1 MPARKHATPRRAV
14 IAALA
19 IGCATAVGACGSS
32 GHSASSS
39 HASLYA
45 AGIKF
50 ADCMRAHG
58 VSSFPDPSG
67 GGGGVNLA
75 GTGIN
80 PQPPAFKSARVAC
93 ARLAPGGAPG
103 GVRATESQ
111 FLTALGFAKCMRV
124 HGFPDFPD
132 PTRVDSPPGPILI
145 VGNGLFFRV
154 SPSFDPTTPAVKRAV
169 AACGQR

>member
-1 MPARKHATPRRAV
+1 MAARKRATPRPVV

-19 IGCATAVGACGSS
+19 IGCDAAVGACGSS
-32 GHSASSS
+32 GHSAGSS
-39 HASLYA
+39 HSSTYA

-50 ADCMRAHG
+50 ADCMRAHR

-80 PQPPAFKSARVAC
+80 PESPAFKSARVAC
-93 ARLAPGGAPG
+93 AQLAPGGHPG

-111 FLTALGFAKCMRV
+111 FLVALALAKCMRV

-132 PTRVDSPPGPILI
+132 PTRVDSPPGPIVI

-154 SPSFDPTTPAVKRAV
+154 SPSFDPNTPAFRRAV